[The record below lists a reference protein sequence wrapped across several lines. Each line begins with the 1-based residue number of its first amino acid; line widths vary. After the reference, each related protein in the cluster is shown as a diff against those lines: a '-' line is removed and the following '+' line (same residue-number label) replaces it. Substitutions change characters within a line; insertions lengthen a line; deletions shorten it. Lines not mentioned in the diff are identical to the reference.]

1 MQQVLTAQQGRIL
14 QDERRLL
21 ADLQVALTRLDAPD
35 ADLAL
40 IRNALAQLEE
50 LFLMVV
56 VGEFNAG
63 KSAVINALLGGD
75 YLPEGVVP
83 TTSELILIRHSEALH
98 HGDAGGDMAV
108 RRLPVPWLQEVN
120 LVDTPGANAVIR
132 QHQEL
137 TEHFVPRSD
146 LVLFVTSADRPFSES
161 ERAFLQQ
168 IRDWGKKIVIV
179 VNKIDLLTTPAE
191 QRQVLEFVRQNAQEL
206 LGVAPALFAVSA
218 RLALEAKRRG
228 ENEEAKETPAPQR
241 ATGDGAETDP
251 KTPSPSPPVKP
262 DASIWQ
268 RSQFGALEQYI
279 LDFLDAGERLRLQL
293 SNPIGIAAALVA
305 NYQEV
310 IRQRRELLKGD
321 FQALDDIDRQL
332 AAYRNDMRRDFR
344 YQSDRV
350 DNVLHEMAERGDRFF
365 DENMRI
371 TRIVELVNSERLR
384 GEFERRV
391 LADTSRAIERHVNE
405 LIDWLIDRD
414 YRQWQA
420 VMEFIERRS
429 LQHTEQMIGRVRGE
443 FDFNRQNL
451 LKSIGRSAQEVVD
464 SYDREAE
471 ALKLAQDV
479 QRAII
484 QTAAVEAG
492 AIGLGA
498 ILVVI
503 LNTTF
508 LDVTGVLGASA
519 LAALGLYVLPYRRQK
534 VKAQLRTRIGDLRRR
549 LDTAITQQFES
560 ELTASMQRIREAI
573 APYTRFVRVEREKLE
588 TLAVDLQRAEGE
600 CKGLRR
606 SVEELAAERPPPRG
620 VSEET

>member
-1 MQQVLTAQQGRIL
+1 VQQVLTAEQGQIL
-14 QDERRLL
+14 QKERQLL
-21 ADLQVALTRLDAPD
+21 GDLQVCLARLDAPD
-35 ADLAL
+35 SDLGL

-50 LFLMVV
+50 LFLVVV

-63 KSAVINALLGGD
+63 KSAVINALLGQE
-75 YLPEGVVP
+75 YLAEGVVP
-83 TTSELILIRHSEALH
+83 TTSELVLIRHS
-98 HGDAGGDMAV
+98 DAAEQPGVDSGMAV

-120 LVDTPGANAVIR
+120 LVDTPGTNAVIR

-179 VNKIDLLTTPAE
+179 VNKIELLTTEAE
-191 QRQVLEFVRQNAQEL
+191 QQEVLEFVRRNAHEL
-206 LGVAPALFAVSA
+206 LGVAPAIFAVSA
-218 RLALEAKRRG
+218 RLALEAKNSG
-228 ENEEAKETPAPQR
+228 ESTEATEGSRTS
-241 ATGDGAETDP
+241 
-251 KTPSPSPPVKP
+251 SPS
-262 DASIWQ
+262 SLWQ
-268 RSQFGALEQYI
+268 RSRFEPLEQYI
-279 LDFLDAGERLRLQL
+279 LDFLDAGERVRLQL
-293 SNPIGIAAALVA
+293 SNPVGIAAALIA

-310 IRQRRELLKGD
+310 IRQRQALLKGD
-321 FQALDDIDRQL
+321 FQALDAIDQQL
-332 AAYRNDMRRDFR
+332 AAYQNDMRRDFR

-350 DNVLHEMAERGDRFF
+350 DNVLYEMAERGDRFF
-365 DENMRI
+365 DENLRI
-371 TRIVELVNSERLR
+371 TRVVELVNSERLR

-391 LADTSRAIERHVNE
+391 LADSSRAVERHVDE
-405 LIDWLIDRD
+405 LIDWLIERD

-429 LQHTEQMIGRVRGE
+429 LQHTDQMIGQVRGE

-471 ALKLAQDV
+471 ALKLAKDV

-508 LDVTGVLGASA
+508 LDVTGVLSASA

-534 VKAQLRTRIGDLRRR
+534 VKAQLRARIGDLRRR

-560 ELTASMQRIREAI
+560 ELTASVQRIREAV

-588 TLAVDLQRAEGE
+588 TLAADLQRAESE
-600 CKGLRR
+600 WAGLRR
-606 SVEELAAERPPPRG
+606 RVEELAASHTPQP
-620 VSEET
+620 S

>member
-1 MQQVLTAQQGRIL
+1 VQQVLTAEQGHIL
-14 QDERRLL
+14 QKERQLL
-21 ADLQVALTRLDAPD
+21 GDLQVTLARLDAPD
-35 ADLAL
+35 ADLGL

-63 KSAVINALLGGD
+63 KSAVINALLGEEH
-75 YLPEGVVP
+75 LPEGVVP
-83 TTSELILIRHSEALH
+83 TTSELVLIRHS
-98 HGDAGGDMAV
+98 DAVDQPGADRGMAV

-120 LVDTPGANAVIR
+120 LVDTPGTNAVIR

-179 VNKIDLLTTPAE
+179 VNKIELLTTEAE
-191 QRQVLEFVRQNAQEL
+191 QQEVLEFVRRNAHEL
-206 LGVAPALFAVSA
+206 LGVAPAIFAVSA
-218 RLALEAKRRG
+218 RLALEAKTSG
-228 ENEEAKETPAPQR
+228 ESREQN
-241 ATGDGAETDP
+241 GDAIT
-251 KTPSPSPPVKP
+251 SSPP
-262 DASIWQ
+262 SLWQ
-268 RSQFGALEQYI
+268 RSRFEPLEQYI
-279 LDFLDAGERLRLQL
+279 LDFLDAGERVRLQL
-293 SNPIGIAAALVA
+293 SNPVGIAAALIS

-310 IRQRRELLKGD
+310 IRQRQSLLKGD
-321 FQALDDIDRQL
+321 FQALDAIDQQL
-332 AAYRNDMRRDFR
+332 AAYQNDMRRDFR

-350 DNVLHEMAERGDRFF
+350 DNVLYEMAERGDRFF
-365 DENMRI
+365 DENLRI

-391 LADTSRAIERHVNE
+391 LADSSRAVERHVDE
-405 LIDWLIDRD
+405 LIDWLIERD

-429 LQHTEQMIGRVRGE
+429 LQHTDQMIGQVRGE

-471 ALKLAQDV
+471 ALKLAKDV
-479 QRAII
+479 QRAIL

-498 ILVVI
+498 ILIVI

-519 LAALGLYVLPYRRQK
+519 IAALGLYVLPYRRQK
-534 VKAQLRTRIGDLRRR
+534 VKAQLRARIGDLRRR

-560 ELTASMQRIREAI
+560 ELTASVQRIREAV

-588 TLAVDLQRAEGE
+588 TLAADLQHAESE
-600 CKGLRR
+600 WKGLRR
-606 SVEELAAERPPPRG
+606 SVEELAASHTPLP
-620 VSEET
+620 S

>member
-1 MQQVLTAQQGRIL
+1 MQQVLTAEQGRIL

-35 ADLAL
+35 ADLVL

-83 TTSELILIRHSEALH
+83 TTSELVLIRHSEAAEQPGAEL
-98 HGDAGGDMAV
+98 GMAV

-120 LVDTPGANAVIR
+120 LVDTPGTNAVIR
-132 QHQEL
+132 LHQEL

-179 VNKIDLLTTPAE
+179 VNKIELLTSEAE
-191 QRQVLEFVRQNAQEL
+191 QRQVLEFVRRNAHEL
-206 LGVAPALFAVSA
+206 LGVAPAIFAVSA

-228 ENEEAKETPAPQR
+228 VSEEEREEREAPAPHRTAVNETPS
-241 ATGDGAETDP
+241 DSN
-251 KTPSPSPPVKP
+251 TPSRSSTLNPDPSN
-262 DASIWQ
+262 WQ
-268 RSQFGALEQYI
+268 RSQFGALEQHI
-279 LDFLDAGERLRLQL
+279 LDFLDAGERVRLQL
-293 SNPIGIAAALVA
+293 SNPIGIAAALIA

-310 IRQRRELLKGD
+310 IRQRQELLKGD
-321 FQALDDIDRQL
+321 FQALDAIDQQL
-332 AAYRNDMRRDFR
+332 AAYQNDMRRDFR

-365 DENMRI
+365 DENLRI
-371 TRIVELVNSERLR
+371 TRVVELVNSARLR

-391 LADTSRAIERHVNE
+391 LADTSRAIERHVNQ

-420 VMEFIERRS
+420 VMEFIESRS
-429 LQHTEQMIGRVRGE
+429 LQHTDQMIGRVRGE

-471 ALKLAQDV
+471 ALKLAQEV

-508 LDVTGVLGASA
+508 LDVTGILGASA

-534 VKAQLRTRIGDLRRR
+534 VKAQLRARIGDLRRR

-560 ELTASMQRIREAI
+560 ELTASVQRIREAI

-588 TLAVDLQRAEGE
+588 TLAAELQRAEGE

-606 SVEELAAERPPPRG
+606 SVEELVA
-620 VSEET
+620 SH

>member
-1 MQQVLTAQQGRIL
+1 MQQVLTAEQGQIL
-14 QDERRLL
+14 QKERQLL
-21 ADLQVALTRLDAPD
+21 GDLQVTLARLDAPD
-35 ADLAL
+35 GDLGL

-63 KSAVINALLGGD
+63 KSAVINALLGQEF
-75 YLPEGVVP
+75 LAEGVVP
-83 TTSELILIRHSEALH
+83 TTNELVLIRHS
-98 HGDAGGDMAV
+98 DAVDQPGADRGMAV

-120 LVDTPGANAVIR
+120 LVDTPGTNAVIR

-179 VNKIDLLTTPAE
+179 VNKIELLTTEGE
-191 QRQVLEFVRQNAQEL
+191 QQEVLEFVRRNAHEL
-206 LGVAPALFAVSA
+206 LGVAPAIFAVSA
-218 RLALEAKRRG
+218 RLALEAKRSG
-228 ENEEAKETPAPQR
+228 ESREQGEEDRKSS
-241 ATGDGAETDP
+241 
-251 KTPSPSPPVKP
+251 SPSP
-262 DASIWQ
+262 WQ
-268 RSQFGALEQYI
+268 RSRFEPLEQYI
-279 LDFLDAGERLRLQL
+279 FDFLDAGERVRLQL
-293 SNPIGIAAALVA
+293 SNPVGIAAALIG

-310 IRQRRELLKGD
+310 IRQRQALLKGD
-321 FQALDDIDRQL
+321 FQALDAIDQQL
-332 AAYRNDMRRDFR
+332 AAYQNDMRRDFR

-350 DNVLHEMAERGDRFF
+350 DNVLYEMAERGDRFF
-365 DENMRI
+365 DENLRI
-371 TRIVELVNSERLR
+371 TRVVELVNSERLR

-391 LADTSRAIERHVNE
+391 LANSSRAVERHVDE
-405 LIDWLIDRD
+405 LIDWLIERD
-414 YRQWQA
+414 HRQWQA

-429 LQHTEQMIGRVRGE
+429 LQHTDQMVGQVRGE

-471 ALKLAQDV
+471 ALKLAKDV

-498 ILVVI
+498 ILIVI

-534 VKAQLRTRIGDLRRR
+534 VKAQLRARIGDLRRR
-549 LDTAITQQFES
+549 LDAAITQQFES
-560 ELTASMQRIREAI
+560 ELTASVQRIREAV

-588 TLAVDLQRAEGE
+588 TLGADLQRAESE
-600 CKGLRR
+600 WKGLRR
-606 SVEELAAERPPPRG
+606 SLEELAARRTPLP
-620 VSEET
+620 S

>member
-1 MQQVLTAQQGRIL
+1 MQQVLTAEQGHIL
-14 QDERRLL
+14 QKERQLL
-21 ADLQVALTRLDAPD
+21 GDLQVTLARLDAPD
-35 ADLAL
+35 ADLGL

-63 KSAVINALLGGD
+63 KSAVINALLGEEH
-75 YLPEGVVP
+75 LPEGVVP
-83 TTSELILIRHSEALH
+83 TTSELVLIRHS
-98 HGDAGGDMAV
+98 DAVDQPGADRGMAV

-120 LVDTPGANAVIR
+120 LVDTPGTNAVIR

-179 VNKIDLLTTPAE
+179 VNKIELLTTEAE
-191 QRQVLEFVRQNAQEL
+191 QQEVLEFVRRNAHEL
-206 LGVAPALFAVSA
+206 LGVAPAIFAVSA
-218 RLALEAKRRG
+218 RLALEAKTSG
-228 ENEEAKETPAPQR
+228 ESREQNDDAIT
-241 ATGDGAETDP
+241 
-251 KTPSPSPPVKP
+251 SSPP
-262 DASIWQ
+262 SLWQ
-268 RSQFGALEQYI
+268 RSRFEPLEQYI
-279 LDFLDAGERLRLQL
+279 LDFLDAGERVRLQL
-293 SNPIGIAAALVA
+293 SNPVGIAAALIS

-310 IRQRRELLKGD
+310 IRQRQALLKGD
-321 FQALDDIDRQL
+321 FQALDAIDQQL
-332 AAYRNDMRRDFR
+332 AAYQNDMRRDFR

-350 DNVLHEMAERGDRFF
+350 DNVLYEMAERGDRFF
-365 DENMRI
+365 DENLRI

-391 LADTSRAIERHVNE
+391 LADSSRAVERHVDE
-405 LIDWLIDRD
+405 LIDWLIERD

-429 LQHTEQMIGRVRGE
+429 LQHTDQMIGEVRGE

-471 ALKLAQDV
+471 ALKLAKDV

-498 ILVVI
+498 ILIVI

-519 LAALGLYVLPYRRQK
+519 IAALGLYVLPYRRQK
-534 VKAQLRTRIGDLRRR
+534 VKAQLRARIGDLRRR

-560 ELTASMQRIREAI
+560 ELTASVQRIREAV

-588 TLAVDLQRAEGE
+588 TLGGDLQRAESE
-600 CKGLRR
+600 WARLRR
-606 SVEELAAERPPPRG
+606 SLEDLAASRTPLP
-620 VSEET
+620 S

>member
-1 MQQVLTAQQGRIL
+1 MQQVLTAEQGRIL
-14 QDERRLL
+14 QEERRLL
-21 ADLQVALTRLDAPD
+21 GDLQVALARLDAPN
-35 ADLAL
+35 ADLGL
-40 IRNALAQLEE
+40 IGNALAQLEE

-63 KSAVINALLGGD
+63 KSAVINALLGDD

-83 TTSELILIRHSEALH
+83 TTSELVLIRHS
-98 HGDAGGDMAV
+98 DAAEQPDADRGMAV

-120 LVDTPGANAVIR
+120 LVDTPGTNAVIR
-132 QHQEL
+132 HHQEL

-168 IRDWGKKIVIV
+168 IRDWGKKVVIV
-179 VNKIDLLTTPAE
+179 VNKIELLTTEAE
-191 QRQVLEFVRQNAQEL
+191 QREVLDFVRRNAHEL
-206 LGVAPALFAVSA
+206 LGVAPAIFAVSA
-218 RLALEAKRRG
+218 RLALAAKLQG
-228 ENEEAKETPAPQR
+228 VSAADSSDWE
-241 ATGDGAETDP
+241 
-251 KTPSPSPPVKP
+251 
-262 DASIWQ
+262 

-279 LDFLDAGERLRLQL
+279 LDFLDAGERVRLQL
-293 SNPIGIAAALVA
+293 SNPIGIAAALIA
-305 NYQEV
+305 NYQDV
-310 IRQRRELLKGD
+310 ISQRQALLKGD
-321 FQALDDIDRQL
+321 FRALDDIDQQL
-332 AAYRNDMRRDFR
+332 AAYQNDMRRDFR

-350 DNVLHEMAERGDRFF
+350 DNVLYEMAERGDRFF
-365 DENMRI
+365 DENLRI

-391 LADTSRAIERHVNE
+391 LADSSRAVEHHVNE
-405 LIDWLIDRD
+405 LIDWLVERD

-429 LQHTEQMIGRVRGE
+429 LQHTDQMIGQVRGD

-508 LDVTGVLGASA
+508 LDVTGILGASA

-560 ELTASMQRIREAI
+560 ELTASVQRIWEAV

-588 TLAVDLQRAEGE
+588 TLAADLQRAEDE
-600 CKGLRR
+600 WKGLRR
-606 SVEELAAERPPPRG
+606 SVEALAASQSPLP
-620 VSEET
+620 S

>member
-1 MQQVLTAQQGRIL
+1 MQQVLTAEQGRIL
-14 QDERRLL
+14 QEERRLL
-21 ADLQVALTRLDAPD
+21 GDLQVALARLDAPN
-35 ADLAL
+35 ADLGL
-40 IRNALAQLEE
+40 IGNALAQLEE

-63 KSAVINALLGGD
+63 KSAVINALLGDD

-83 TTSELILIRHSEALH
+83 TTSELVLIRHS
-98 HGDAGGDMAV
+98 DAAEQPDADRGMAV

-120 LVDTPGANAVIR
+120 LVDTPGTNAVIR
-132 QHQEL
+132 HHQEL

-168 IRDWGKKIVIV
+168 IRDWGKKVVIV
-179 VNKIDLLTTPAE
+179 VNKIELLTTEAE
-191 QRQVLEFVRQNAQEL
+191 QREVLEFVRRNAHEL
-206 LGVAPALFAVSA
+206 LGVAPAIFAVSA
-218 RLALEAKRRG
+218 RLALAAKVG
-228 ENEEAKETPAPQR
+228 GGSAADSSDWE
-241 ATGDGAETDP
+241 
-251 KTPSPSPPVKP
+251 
-262 DASIWQ
+262 

-279 LDFLDAGERLRLQL
+279 LDFLDAGERVRLQL
-293 SNPIGIAAALVA
+293 SNPIGIAAALIA
-305 NYQEV
+305 NYQDV
-310 IRQRRELLKGD
+310 ISQRQALLKGD
-321 FQALDDIDRQL
+321 FRALDDIDQQL
-332 AAYRNDMRRDFR
+332 AAYQNDMRRDFR

-350 DNVLHEMAERGDRFF
+350 DNVLYEMAERGDRFF
-365 DENMRI
+365 DENLRI

-391 LADTSRAIERHVNE
+391 LADSSRAVEHHVNE
-405 LIDWLIDRD
+405 LIDWLVERD

-429 LQHTEQMIGRVRGE
+429 LQHTDQMIGQVRGD

-508 LDVTGVLGASA
+508 LDVTGILGASA

-560 ELTASMQRIREAI
+560 ELTASVQRIREAV

-588 TLAVDLQRAEGE
+588 TLAADLQRAEDE
-600 CKGLRR
+600 WKGLRR
-606 SVEELAAERPPPRG
+606 SVEALAASQSPLP
-620 VSEET
+620 S

>member
-1 MQQVLTAQQGRIL
+1 MQQVLTAEQGRIL
-14 QDERRLL
+14 QRERQLL
-21 ADLQVALTRLDAPD
+21 GDLQVSLARLDAPD
-35 ADLAL
+35 ADLGL

-63 KSAVINALLGGD
+63 KSAVINALLGQEF
-75 YLPEGVVP
+75 LPEGVVP
-83 TTSELILIRHSEALH
+83 TTSELVLIRHSEAAEQP
-98 HGDAGGDMAV
+98 GADQGMAV

-120 LVDTPGANAVIR
+120 LVDTPGTNAVIR

-179 VNKIDLLTTPAE
+179 VNKIELLTTEGE
-191 QRQVLEFVRQNAQEL
+191 QQEVLEFVRRNAHEL
-206 LGVAPALFAVSA
+206 LGVAPAIFAVSA
-218 RLALEAKRRG
+218 RLALEAKKSG
-228 ENEEAKETPAPQR
+228 ESNEETADSR
-241 ATGDGAETDP
+241 
-251 KTPSPSPPVKP
+251 PSSHPSL
-262 DASIWQ
+262 WQ
-268 RSQFGALEQYI
+268 RSRFGPLEQYI
-279 LDFLDAGERLRLQL
+279 LDFLDAGERVRLQL
-293 SNPIGIAAALVA
+293 SNPIGIAAALIA

-310 IRQRRELLKGD
+310 IRQRQALLKGD
-321 FQALDDIDRQL
+321 FQALDAIDQQL
-332 AAYRNDMRRDFR
+332 AAYQNDMQRDFR

-350 DNVLHEMAERGDRFF
+350 DNVLYEMAERGDRFF
-365 DENMRI
+365 DENLRI

-391 LADTSRAIERHVNE
+391 LADSSRAVEKHVDD
-405 LIDWLIDRD
+405 LIDWLIERD

-429 LQHTEQMIGRVRGE
+429 LQHTDQMIGHVRGE

-471 ALKLAQDV
+471 ALKLAKDV
-479 QRAII
+479 QRAIL

-534 VKAQLRTRIGDLRRR
+534 VKAQLRARIGDLRRR
-549 LDTAITQQFES
+549 LDTAISHQFDS
-560 ELTASMQRIREAI
+560 ELKASVQRIREAV

-588 TLAVDLQRAEGE
+588 TLAAELQRAEGE
-600 CKGLRR
+600 WRGLRR
-606 SVEELAAERPPPRG
+606 SVEALAANQTPLP
-620 VSEET
+620 S

>member
-1 MQQVLTAQQGRIL
+1 MQQVLTAEQGRIL
-14 QDERRLL
+14 QEERRLL
-21 ADLQVALTRLDAPD
+21 GDLQVALARLDAPD
-35 ADLAL
+35 ADLGL
-40 IRNALAQLEE
+40 IGNALAQLEE

-83 TTSELILIRHSEALH
+83 TTSELVLIRHS
-98 HGDAGGDMAV
+98 DAAEQPGADSGMAV

-120 LVDTPGANAVIR
+120 LVDTPGTNAVIR
-132 QHQEL
+132 HHQEL

-168 IRDWGKKIVIV
+168 IRDWGKKVVIV
-179 VNKIDLLTTPAE
+179 VNKIELLTTAAE
-191 QRQVLEFVRQNAQEL
+191 QREVLEFVRQNAHDL
-206 LGVAPALFAVSA
+206 LGVAPAIFTVSA
-218 RLALEAKRRG
+218 RLALAAKLRG
-228 ENEEAKETPAPQR
+228 VS
-241 ATGDGAETDP
+241 ATDSSDWE
-251 KTPSPSPPVKP
+251 
-262 DASIWQ
+262 

-279 LDFLDAGERLRLQL
+279 LDFLDAGERVRLQL
-293 SNPIGIAAALVA
+293 SNPIGIAAALIA
-305 NYQEV
+305 NYLDV
-310 IRQRRELLKGD
+310 ISQRQALLKGD
-321 FQALDDIDRQL
+321 FRALDDIDQQL
-332 AAYRNDMRRDFR
+332 AAYQTDMRRDFR

-350 DNVLHEMAERGDRFF
+350 DNVLYEMAERGDRFF
-365 DENMRI
+365 DENLRI

-391 LADTSRAIERHVNE
+391 LADSSRAVEHHVNE
-405 LIDWLIDRD
+405 LIDWLVERD

-429 LQHTEQMIGRVRGE
+429 LQHTDQMIGQVRGD

-508 LDVTGVLGASA
+508 LDVTGILGASA

-560 ELTASMQRIREAI
+560 ELTASVQRIREAV

-588 TLAVDLQRAEGE
+588 TLAADLQRAEGE
-600 CKGLRR
+600 WKGLRR
-606 SVEELAAERPPPRG
+606 SVEELAASQSPLP
-620 VSEET
+620 S

>member
-1 MQQVLTAQQGRIL
+1 MQQVLTAEQGRIL
-14 QDERRLL
+14 QKERQLL
-21 ADLQVALTRLDAPD
+21 GDLQVNLARLDAPD
-35 ADLAL
+35 ADLGL

-50 LFLMVV
+50 LFLVVV

-63 KSAVINALLGGD
+63 KSAVINALLGQE
-75 YLPEGVVP
+75 YLAEGVVP
-83 TTSELILIRHSEALH
+83 TTSELVLIRHS
-98 HGDAGGDMAV
+98 DAAEQPGVDSGMAV

-120 LVDTPGANAVIR
+120 LVDTPGTNAVIR

-179 VNKIDLLTTPAE
+179 VNKIELLTTEAE
-191 QRQVLEFVRQNAQEL
+191 QQEVLEFVRRNAHEL
-206 LGVAPALFAVSA
+206 LGVAPPIFAVSA
-218 RLALEAKRRG
+218 RLALEAKNSGESTEPTEGRR
-228 ENEEAKETPAPQR
+228 TSSPAPL
-241 ATGDGAETDP
+241 
-251 KTPSPSPPVKP
+251 
-262 DASIWQ
+262 WQ
-268 RSQFGALEQYI
+268 RSRFEPLEQYI
-279 LDFLDAGERLRLQL
+279 LDFLDAGERVRLQL
-293 SNPIGIAAALVA
+293 SNPVGIAAALIA

-310 IRQRRELLKGD
+310 IRQRQSLLKGD
-321 FQALDDIDRQL
+321 FQALDAIDQQL
-332 AAYRNDMRRDFR
+332 AAYQNDMRRDFR

-350 DNVLHEMAERGDRFF
+350 DNVLYEMAERGDRFF
-365 DENMRI
+365 DENLRI
-371 TRIVELVNSERLR
+371 TRVVELVNSERLR

-391 LADTSRAIERHVNE
+391 LADSSRAVERHVDE
-405 LIDWLIDRD
+405 LIDWLIERD

-429 LQHTEQMIGRVRGE
+429 LQHTDQMIGQVRGE

-471 ALKLAQDV
+471 ALKLAKDV

-534 VKAQLRTRIGDLRRR
+534 VKAQLRARIGDLRRR

-560 ELTASMQRIREAI
+560 ELTASVQRIREAV

-588 TLAVDLQRAEGE
+588 TLAADLQRAESE
-600 CKGLRR
+600 WAGLRR
-606 SVEELAAERPPPRG
+606 RVEELAASHTPLP
-620 VSEET
+620 S

>member
-1 MQQVLTAQQGRIL
+1 MSAGRAVLEWPVPRLRFIAVSIGVNVQQVLTAEQGRIL

-63 KSAVINALLGGD
+63 KSAVINALLGD
-75 YLPEGVVP
+75 SYLPEGVVP
-83 TTSELILIRHSEALH
+83 TTSELVLIRHS
-98 HGDAGGDMAV
+98 DAAEKPGADGGMAV

-120 LVDTPGANAVIR
+120 LVDTPGTNAVIR

-168 IRDWGKKIVIV
+168 VRDWGKKIVIV
-179 VNKIDLLTTPAE
+179 VNKIELLTTEAE
-191 QRQVLEFVRQNAQEL
+191 QGQVLVFVEQNAMEL
-206 LGVAPALFAVSA
+206 LGVAPAIFAVSA

-228 ENEEAKETPAPQR
+228 VGEEERGARENPAP
-241 ATGDGAETDP
+241 D
-251 KTPSPSPPVKP
+251 S
-262 DASIWQ
+262 SIWQ

-279 LDFLDAGERLRLQL
+279 LDFLDAGERVRLQL
-293 SNPIGIAAALVA
+293 SNPMGIAAALIA

-310 IRQRRELLKGD
+310 IGQRQTLLKGD
-321 FQALDDIDRQL
+321 FQALDAIDQQL
-332 AAYRNDMRRDFR
+332 AAYKSDMRRDFR

-350 DNVLHEMAERGDRFF
+350 DNVLLQMAERGDSFF
-365 DENMRI
+365 DENLRI
-371 TRIVELVNSERLR
+371 TRIIELVNSERLR

-391 LADTSRAIERHVNE
+391 LADSSRAIERHVNE

-429 LQHTEQMIGRVRGE
+429 LQHTEQMIGRVGGE

-471 ALKLAQDV
+471 ALKLTQEV

-508 LDVTGVLGASA
+508 LDVTGILGASA

-534 VKAQLRTRIGDLRRR
+534 VKEQLRTRIVDLRRR

-560 ELTASMQRIREAI
+560 ELTASVQRIREAI

-588 TLAVDLQRAEGE
+588 TLAGDLQRADGE

-606 SVEELAAERPPPRG
+606 SVEEL
-620 VSEET
+620 V

>member
-1 MQQVLTAQQGRIL
+1 MQQVLTAEQGQIL
-14 QDERRLL
+14 QKERQLL
-21 ADLQVALTRLDAPD
+21 GDLQVTLARLDAPD
-35 ADLAL
+35 ADLGL

-63 KSAVINALLGGD
+63 KSAVINALLGEE

-83 TTSELILIRHSEALH
+83 TTSELVLIRHS
-98 HGDAGGDMAV
+98 DAVDQPGADRGMAV

-120 LVDTPGANAVIR
+120 LVDTPGTNAVIR

-179 VNKIDLLTTPAE
+179 VNKIELLTTEAE
-191 QRQVLEFVRQNAQEL
+191 QQEVLEFVRRNAHEL
-206 LGVAPALFAVSA
+206 LGVAPAIFAVSA
-218 RLALEAKRRG
+218 RLALEAKRSG
-228 ENEEAKETPAPQR
+228 ESREQGEEARKSSF
-241 ATGDGAETDP
+241 
-251 KTPSPSPPVKP
+251 PSP
-262 DASIWQ
+262 WQ
-268 RSQFGALEQYI
+268 RSRFEPLEQYI
-279 LDFLDAGERLRLQL
+279 LDFLDAGERVRLQL
-293 SNPIGIAAALVA
+293 SNPVGIAAALIG

-310 IRQRRELLKGD
+310 IRQRQALLKGD
-321 FQALDDIDRQL
+321 FQALDAIDQQL
-332 AAYRNDMRRDFR
+332 AAYQNDMRRDFR

-350 DNVLHEMAERGDRFF
+350 DNVLYEMAERGDRFF
-365 DENMRI
+365 DENLRI
-371 TRIVELVNSERLR
+371 TRVVELVNSERLR

-391 LADTSRAIERHVNE
+391 LADSSRAVERHVDE
-405 LIDWLIDRD
+405 LIDWLIERD

-420 VMEFIERRS
+420 VMEFIDRRS
-429 LQHTEQMIGRVRGE
+429 LQHTDQMVGQVRGE

-471 ALKLAQDV
+471 ALKLAKDV

-498 ILVVI
+498 ILIVI

-534 VKAQLRTRIGDLRRR
+534 VKAQLRARIGDLRRR
-549 LDTAITQQFES
+549 LDAAITQQFES
-560 ELTASMQRIREAI
+560 ELTASVQRIREAV

-588 TLAVDLQRAEGE
+588 TLGADLQRAESE
-600 CKGLRR
+600 WKGLRR
-606 SVEELAAERPPPRG
+606 SLEELAARRTPLP
-620 VSEET
+620 S

>member
-1 MQQVLTAQQGRIL
+1 MQQVLTAEQGQIL
-14 QDERRLL
+14 QKERQLL
-21 ADLQVALTRLDAPD
+21 GDLQVSLARLDAPD
-35 ADLAL
+35 ADLGL

-63 KSAVINALLGGD
+63 KSAVINALLGQE
-75 YLPEGVVP
+75 YLAEGVVP
-83 TTSELILIRHSEALH
+83 TTSELVLIRHI
-98 HGDAGGDMAV
+98 DAPEQPGADQGMAV

-120 LVDTPGANAVIR
+120 LVDTPGTNAVIR

-179 VNKIDLLTTPAE
+179 VNKIELLTTEAE
-191 QRQVLEFVRQNAQEL
+191 QQEVIEFVRRNAHEL
-206 LGVAPALFAVSA
+206 LGVAPAIFAVSA
-218 RLALEAKRRG
+218 RLALEAKKAG
-228 ENEEAKETPAPQR
+228 ENREQR
-241 ATGDGAETDP
+241 VDSTQ
-251 KTPSPSPPVKP
+251 SSPP
-262 DASIWQ
+262 SLWE
-268 RSQFGALEQYI
+268 RSRFGPLEQYI
-279 LDFLDAGERLRLQL
+279 LDFLDAGERVRLQL
-293 SNPIGIAAALVA
+293 SNPIGIAAALIA

-310 IRQRRELLKGD
+310 IRQRQSLLKGD
-321 FQALDDIDRQL
+321 FQALDAIDQQL
-332 AAYRNDMRRDFR
+332 AAYQNDMRRDFR

-350 DNVLHEMAERGDRFF
+350 DNVLYEMAERGDRFF
-365 DENMRI
+365 DENLRI
-371 TRIVELVNSERLR
+371 TRVVELVNSERLR

-391 LADTSRAIERHVNE
+391 LADSSRAVERHVDE
-405 LIDWLIDRD
+405 LIDWLIERD

-429 LQHTEQMIGRVRGE
+429 LQHTDQMIGQVRGE

-471 ALKLAQDV
+471 ALKLAKDV
-479 QRAII
+479 QRAIL

-498 ILVVI
+498 ILIVI

-519 LAALGLYVLPYRRQK
+519 IAALGLYVLPYRRQK
-534 VKAQLRTRIGDLRRR
+534 VKAQLRARIGDLRRR

-560 ELTASMQRIREAI
+560 ELTASVQRIREAV

-588 TLAVDLQRAEGE
+588 TLAADLQHAESE
-600 CKGLRR
+600 WKGLRR
-606 SVEELAAERPPPRG
+606 SVEELAASHTPLP
-620 VSEET
+620 S

>member
-1 MQQVLTAQQGRIL
+1 MGAGRAVLKWPVPRLRFIAIIIEVNVQQVLTAEQGRIL

-63 KSAVINALLGGD
+63 KSAVINALLGD
-75 YLPEGVVP
+75 SYLPEGVVP
-83 TTSELILIRHSEALH
+83 TTSELVLIRHSEAAEKP
-98 HGDAGGDMAV
+98 GADGGMAV

-120 LVDTPGANAVIR
+120 LVDTPGTNAVIR

-168 IRDWGKKIVIV
+168 VRNWGKKIVIV
-179 VNKIDLLTTPAE
+179 VNKIELLTTEAE
-191 QRQVLEFVRQNAQEL
+191 QGQVLAFVERNAMEL
-206 LGVAPALFAVSA
+206 LGVAPAIFAVSA

-228 ENEEAKETPAPQR
+228 VSEEERGARENPAP
-241 ATGDGAETDP
+241 D
-251 KTPSPSPPVKP
+251 S
-262 DASIWQ
+262 SIWQ

-279 LDFLDAGERLRLQL
+279 LDFLDAGERVRLQL
-293 SNPIGIAAALVA
+293 SNPIGIAAALIA
-305 NYQEV
+305 NYQDV
-310 IRQRRELLKGD
+310 IDQRQALLKGD
-321 FQALDDIDRQL
+321 FQALDAIDQQL
-332 AAYRNDMRRDFR
+332 AAYQSDMRRDFR

-350 DNVLHEMAERGDRFF
+350 DNVLLQMAERGDSFF
-365 DENMRI
+365 DENLRI
-371 TRIVELVNSERLR
+371 TRIIELVNSERLR

-391 LADTSRAIERHVNE
+391 LADSSRAIERHVNE

-429 LQHTEQMIGRVRGE
+429 LQHTEQMIGRVGGE

-471 ALKLAQDV
+471 ALKLTQEV

-508 LDVTGVLGASA
+508 LDVTGILGASA

-534 VKAQLRTRIGDLRRR
+534 VKEQLRTRIVDLRRR

-560 ELTASMQRIREAI
+560 ELTASVQRIREAI

-588 TLAVDLQRAEGE
+588 TLAGDLQRADGE

-606 SVEELAAERPPPRG
+606 SVEEL
-620 VSEET
+620 V

>member
-1 MQQVLTAQQGRIL
+1 MQQVLTAEQGHIL
-14 QDERRLL
+14 QKERQLL
-21 ADLQVALTRLDAPD
+21 GDLQVTLARLDAPD
-35 ADLAL
+35 ADLGL

-63 KSAVINALLGGD
+63 KSAVINALLGEEH
-75 YLPEGVVP
+75 LPEGVVP
-83 TTSELILIRHSEALH
+83 TTSELVLIRHS
-98 HGDAGGDMAV
+98 DAVDQPGADRGMAV

-120 LVDTPGANAVIR
+120 LVDTPGTNAVIR

-179 VNKIDLLTTPAE
+179 VNKIELLTTEAE
-191 QRQVLEFVRQNAQEL
+191 QQEVLEFVRRNAHEL
-206 LGVAPALFAVSA
+206 LGVAPAIFAVSA
-218 RLALEAKRRG
+218 RLALEAKTSG
-228 ENEEAKETPAPQR
+228 ESREQNDDAVT
-241 ATGDGAETDP
+241 
-251 KTPSPSPPVKP
+251 SSPP
-262 DASIWQ
+262 SLWQ
-268 RSQFGALEQYI
+268 RSRFEPLEQYI
-279 LDFLDAGERLRLQL
+279 LDFLDAGERVRLQL
-293 SNPIGIAAALVA
+293 SNPVGIAAALIA

-310 IRQRRELLKGD
+310 IRQRQALLKGD
-321 FQALDDIDRQL
+321 FQALDAIDQQL
-332 AAYRNDMRRDFR
+332 AAYQNDMRRDFR

-350 DNVLHEMAERGDRFF
+350 DNVLYEMAERGDRFF
-365 DENMRI
+365 DENLRI
-371 TRIVELVNSERLR
+371 TRVVELVNSERLR

-391 LADTSRAIERHVNE
+391 LADSSRAVERHVDE
-405 LIDWLIDRD
+405 LIDWLIERD

-429 LQHTEQMIGRVRGE
+429 LQHTDQMIGEVRGE

-471 ALKLAQDV
+471 ALKLAKDV

-498 ILVVI
+498 ILIVI

-519 LAALGLYVLPYRRQK
+519 IAALGLYVLPYRRQK
-534 VKAQLRTRIGDLRRR
+534 VKAQLRARIGDLRRR

-560 ELTASMQRIREAI
+560 ELTASVQRIREAV

-588 TLAVDLQRAEGE
+588 TLGADLQRAESE
-600 CKGLRR
+600 WARLRR
-606 SVEELAAERPPPRG
+606 SLEELAASRTPLP
-620 VSEET
+620 S

>member
-1 MQQVLTAQQGRIL
+1 MQQVLTAEQGQIL
-14 QDERRLL
+14 QKERQLL
-21 ADLQVALTRLDAPD
+21 GDLQVSLARLDAPD
-35 ADLAL
+35 ADLGL

-63 KSAVINALLGGD
+63 KSAVINALLGQE
-75 YLPEGVVP
+75 YLAEGVVP
-83 TTSELILIRHSEALH
+83 TTSELVLIRHS
-98 HGDAGGDMAV
+98 DAAEQPGVDSGMAV

-120 LVDTPGANAVIR
+120 LVDTPGTNAVIR

-179 VNKIDLLTTPAE
+179 VNKIELLTTEAE
-191 QRQVLEFVRQNAQEL
+191 QQEVLEFVRRNAHEL
-206 LGVAPALFAVSA
+206 LGVAPPIFAVSA
-218 RLALEAKRRG
+218 RLALEAKNSGESTEPTEGRR
-228 ENEEAKETPAPQR
+228 TSSPAPL
-241 ATGDGAETDP
+241 
-251 KTPSPSPPVKP
+251 
-262 DASIWQ
+262 WQ
-268 RSQFGALEQYI
+268 RSRFEPLEQYI
-279 LDFLDAGERLRLQL
+279 LDFLDAGERVRLQL
-293 SNPIGIAAALVA
+293 SNPVGIAAALIA

-310 IRQRRELLKGD
+310 IRQRQSLLKGD
-321 FQALDDIDRQL
+321 FQALDAIDQQL
-332 AAYRNDMRRDFR
+332 AAYQNDMRRDFR

-350 DNVLHEMAERGDRFF
+350 DNVLYEMAERGDRFF
-365 DENMRI
+365 DENLRI
-371 TRIVELVNSERLR
+371 TRVVELVNSERLR

-391 LADTSRAIERHVNE
+391 LADSSRAVERHVDE
-405 LIDWLIDRD
+405 LIDWLIERD

-429 LQHTEQMIGRVRGE
+429 LQHTDQMIGQVRGE

-471 ALKLAQDV
+471 ALKLAKDV

-534 VKAQLRTRIGDLRRR
+534 VKAQLRARIGDLRRR

-560 ELTASMQRIREAI
+560 ELTASVQRIREAV

-588 TLAVDLQRAEGE
+588 TLAADLQRAESE
-600 CKGLRR
+600 WAGLRR
-606 SVEELAAERPPPRG
+606 RVEELAASHTPLP
-620 VSEET
+620 S

>member
-1 MQQVLTAQQGRIL
+1 MQQVLTAEQGRIL

-21 ADLQVALTRLDAPD
+21 GDLQVALARLDAPD
-35 ADLAL
+35 SDLGL
-40 IRNALAQLEE
+40 IGNALAQLEE

-83 TTSELILIRHSEALH
+83 TTSELVLIRHS
-98 HGDAGGDMAV
+98 DAAEQPGADSGMAV

-120 LVDTPGANAVIR
+120 LVDTPGTNAVIR
-132 QHQEL
+132 HHQEL

-168 IRDWGKKIVIV
+168 IRDWGKKVVIV
-179 VNKIDLLTTPAE
+179 VNKIELLTAEAE
-191 QRQVLEFVRQNAQEL
+191 QREVLEFVRQNAHEL
-206 LGVAPALFAVSA
+206 LGVAPAIFAVSA
-218 RLALEAKRRG
+218 RLALAAKLRG
-228 ENEEAKETPAPQR
+228 VSAADSSEWE
-241 ATGDGAETDP
+241 
-251 KTPSPSPPVKP
+251 
-262 DASIWQ
+262 

-279 LDFLDAGERLRLQL
+279 LDFLDAGERVRLQL
-293 SNPIGIAAALVA
+293 SNPIGIAAALIA
-305 NYQEV
+305 NYQDV
-310 IRQRRELLKGD
+310 ISQRQALLKGD
-321 FQALDDIDRQL
+321 FRALDDIDQQL
-332 AAYRNDMRRDFR
+332 AAYQTDMRRDFR

-350 DNVLHEMAERGDRFF
+350 DNVLYEMAERGDRFF
-365 DENMRI
+365 DENLRI

-391 LADTSRAIERHVNE
+391 LADSSRAVEHHVNE
-405 LIDWLIDRD
+405 LIDWLVERD

-429 LQHTEQMIGRVRGE
+429 LQHTDQMIGQVRGD

-508 LDVTGVLGASA
+508 LDVTGILGASA

-560 ELTASMQRIREAI
+560 ELTASVQRIREAV

-588 TLAVDLQRAEGE
+588 TLAADLQRAEGE
-600 CKGLRR
+600 WKGLRR
-606 SVEELAAERPPPRG
+606 SVEELATSQSPLP
-620 VSEET
+620 S

>member
-1 MQQVLTAQQGRIL
+1 MQQVLTAEQGRIL
-14 QDERRLL
+14 QKERQLL
-21 ADLQVALTRLDAPD
+21 GDLQVTLARLDAPD
-35 ADLAL
+35 ADLGL

-63 KSAVINALLGGD
+63 KSAVINALLGEEF
-75 YLPEGVVP
+75 LPEGVVP
-83 TTSELILIRHSEALH
+83 TTSELILIRHS
-98 HGDAGGDMAV
+98 DAAEQPGADQGMAV

-120 LVDTPGANAVIR
+120 LVDTPGTNAVIR

-179 VNKIDLLTTPAE
+179 VNKIELLTTEEE
-191 QRQVLEFVRQNAQEL
+191 QREVLEFVRQNAHEL
-206 LGVAPALFAVSA
+206 LGVAPAIFAVSA
-218 RLALEAKRRG
+218 RLALEAKKSG
-228 ENEEAKETPAPQR
+228 ESDEETEDSR
-241 ATGDGAETDP
+241 
-251 KTPSPSPPVKP
+251 PSFHS
-262 DASIWQ
+262 SLWQ
-268 RSQFGALEQYI
+268 RSQFGPLEQYI
-279 LDFLDAGERLRLQL
+279 LDFLDAGERVRLQL
-293 SNPIGIAAALVA
+293 SNPIGIAEALIA
-305 NYQEV
+305 SYQDV
-310 IRQRRELLKGD
+310 IRQRQSLLKGD
-321 FQALDDIDRQL
+321 FQALDAIDQQL
-332 AAYRNDMRRDFR
+332 AAYQNDMRRDFR

-350 DNVLHEMAERGDRFF
+350 DNVLYEMAERGDRFF
-365 DENMRI
+365 DENLRI

-391 LADTSRAIERHVNE
+391 LADSSRAVEKHIDE
-405 LIDWLIDRD
+405 LIDWLIERD

-429 LQHTEQMIGRVRGE
+429 LQHTDQMIGHVRGE

-471 ALKLAQDV
+471 ALKLAKDV
-479 QRAII
+479 QRAIL

-534 VKAQLRTRIGDLRRR
+534 VKAQLRARIGDLRRR
-549 LDTAITQQFES
+549 LDTAISQQFDS
-560 ELTASMQRIREAI
+560 ELAGSVQRIREAV

-588 TLAVDLQRAEGE
+588 TLAADLQRAEGE
-600 CKGLRR
+600 WKGLRR
-606 SVEELAAERPPPRG
+606 SVEELAANHTPLQ
-620 VSEET
+620 S

>member
-1 MQQVLTAQQGRIL
+1 MQQVLTAEQGRIL
-14 QDERRLL
+14 QEERRLL
-21 ADLQVALTRLDAPD
+21 GDLQVALARLDAPD
-35 ADLAL
+35 SDLGL
-40 IRNALAQLEE
+40 IGNALAQLEE

-83 TTSELILIRHSEALH
+83 TTSELVLIRHS
-98 HGDAGGDMAV
+98 DAAEQPGADSGMAV

-120 LVDTPGANAVIR
+120 LVDTPGTNAVIR
-132 QHQEL
+132 HHQEL

-168 IRDWGKKIVIV
+168 IRDWGKKVVIV
-179 VNKIDLLTTPAE
+179 VNKIELLTAEAE
-191 QRQVLEFVRQNAQEL
+191 QREVLEFVRQNAHEL
-206 LGVAPALFAVSA
+206 LGVAPAIFAVSA
-218 RLALEAKRRG
+218 RLALEAKLRG
-228 ENEEAKETPAPQR
+228 ESEEERGAREPLTPHRRAGNETTSDSKIPFPPSLPNPQ
-241 ATGDGAETDP
+241 
-251 KTPSPSPPVKP
+251 SSL
-262 DASIWQ
+262 WQ

-279 LDFLDAGERLRLQL
+279 LDFLDAGERVRLQL
-293 SNPIGIAAALVA
+293 SNPIGIAAALIA

-310 IRQRRELLKGD
+310 ISQRQALLKGD
-321 FQALDDIDRQL
+321 FRALDVIDQQL
-332 AAYRNDMRRDFR
+332 AAYQTDMRRDFR

-350 DNVLHEMAERGDRFF
+350 DNVLYEMAERGDRFF
-365 DENMRI
+365 DENLRI

-391 LADTSRAIERHVNE
+391 LADSSHAVEHHVNE
-405 LIDWLIDRD
+405 LIDWLIERD

-429 LQHTEQMIGRVRGE
+429 LQHTDQMIGQVRGD

-508 LDVTGVLGASA
+508 LDVTGILGASA

-560 ELTASMQRIREAI
+560 ELTASVQRIREAVT
-573 APYTRFVRVEREKLE
+573 PYTRFVRVEREKLE
-588 TLAVDLQRAEGE
+588 TLAADLQRAENE
-600 CKGLRR
+600 WKGLRR
-606 SVEELAAERPPPRG
+606 SVEELATSQSPLP
-620 VSEET
+620 S

>member
-1 MQQVLTAQQGRIL
+1 MQQVLTAEQGRIL
-14 QDERRLL
+14 QEERRLL
-21 ADLQVALTRLDAPD
+21 GDLQVALARLDAPD
-35 ADLAL
+35 TDLGL

-63 KSAVINALLGGD
+63 KSAVINALLGGE
-75 YLPEGVVP
+75 YLAEGVVP
-83 TTSELILIRHSEALH
+83 TTSELVLIRHS
-98 HGDAGGDMAV
+98 DAPEQPGADGPMAV

-120 LVDTPGANAVIR
+120 LVDTPGTNAVIR

-179 VNKIDLLTTPAE
+179 VNKIELLTTAE
-191 QRQVLEFVRQNAQEL
+191 EQQEVLEFVRQNAREL

-218 RLALEAKRRG
+218 RLALEAKKSG
-228 ENEEAKETPAPQR
+228 ENNKRTEESR
-241 ATGDGAETDP
+241 
-251 KTPSPSPPVKP
+251 PSSRPSL
-262 DASIWQ
+262 WQ
-268 RSQFGALEQYI
+268 RSRFGPLEQYI
-279 LDFLDAGERLRLQL
+279 LDFLDAGERVRLQL
-293 SNPIGIAAALVA
+293 SNPIGIASALIA
-305 NYQEV
+305 NYQDV
-310 IRQRRELLKGD
+310 IGQRQALLKGD
-321 FQALDDIDRQL
+321 FQALDAIDQQL
-332 AAYRNDMRRDFR
+332 AAYQADMRRDFR

-350 DNVLHEMAERGDRFF
+350 DNVLYEMAERGDRFF
-365 DENMRI
+365 DENLRI

-391 LADTSRAIERHVNE
+391 LADSSRAVERHVDE
-405 LIDWLIDRD
+405 LIDWLIERD

-420 VMEFIERRS
+420 VMEFIERRT
-429 LQHTEQMIGRVRGE
+429 LHHTDQMIGQVRGE

-534 VKAQLRTRIGDLRRR
+534 VKTQLRTRIGDLRRR
-549 LDTAITQQFES
+549 LDAAISQQFES
-560 ELTASMQRIREAI
+560 ELTASIQRIREAV

-588 TLAVDLQRAEGE
+588 TLAAELQRAEAE
-600 CKGLRR
+600 WAELRR
-606 SVEELAAERPPPRG
+606 NVEELAANNAPLP
-620 VSEET
+620 S

>member
-1 MQQVLTAQQGRIL
+1 MQQVLTAEQGQIL
-14 QDERRLL
+14 QKERQLL
-21 ADLQVALTRLDAPD
+21 GDLQVNLARLDAPD
-35 ADLAL
+35 ADLGL

-63 KSAVINALLGGD
+63 KSAVINALLGQE

-83 TTSELILIRHSEALH
+83 TTSELVLIRHS
-98 HGDAGGDMAV
+98 DASEQPGADSGMAV

-120 LVDTPGANAVIR
+120 LVDTPGTNAVIR

-179 VNKIDLLTTPAE
+179 VNKIELLTTEAE
-191 QRQVLEFVRQNAQEL
+191 QQEVLEFVRRNAHEL
-206 LGVAPALFAVSA
+206 LGVAPAIFAVSA
-218 RLALEAKRRG
+218 RLALEAKNSG
-228 ENEEAKETPAPQR
+228 ESTEPTEGPRTS
-241 ATGDGAETDP
+241 
-251 KTPSPSPPVKP
+251 SPTSL
-262 DASIWQ
+262 WQ
-268 RSQFGALEQYI
+268 RSRFEPLEQYI
-279 LDFLDAGERLRLQL
+279 LDFLDAGERVRLQL
-293 SNPIGIAAALVA
+293 SNPVGIAAALIA

-310 IRQRRELLKGD
+310 IRQRQSLLKGD
-321 FQALDDIDRQL
+321 FQALDAIDQQL
-332 AAYRNDMRRDFR
+332 AAYQNDMRRDFR

-350 DNVLHEMAERGDRFF
+350 DNVLYEMAERGDRFF
-365 DENMRI
+365 DENLRI
-371 TRIVELVNSERLR
+371 TRVVELVNSERLR

-391 LADTSRAIERHVNE
+391 LADSSRAVERHVDE
-405 LIDWLIDRD
+405 LIDWLIERD

-429 LQHTEQMIGRVRGE
+429 LQHTDQMIGQVRGE

-471 ALKLAQDV
+471 ALKLAKDV

-498 ILVVI
+498 VLIVI

-534 VKAQLRTRIGDLRRR
+534 VKAQLRARIGDLRRR

-560 ELTASMQRIREAI
+560 ELTASVQRIREAV

-588 TLAVDLQRAEGE
+588 TLAADLQRDESEWA
-600 CKGLRR
+600 GLRR
-606 SVEELAAERPPPRG
+606 RVEELAASHTPLP
-620 VSEET
+620 S

>member
-1 MQQVLTAQQGRIL
+1 MQQVLTAEQGRIL
-14 QDERRLL
+14 QEERRLL
-21 ADLQVALTRLDAPD
+21 GDLQVALARLDASN
-35 ADLAL
+35 ADLGL
-40 IRNALAQLEE
+40 IRNALVQLEE

-83 TTSELILIRHSEALH
+83 TTSELVLIRHS
-98 HGDAGGDMAV
+98 DAVEQPGADRGMAV

-120 LVDTPGANAVIR
+120 LVDTPGTNAVIR

-168 IRDWGKKIVIV
+168 IRDWGKKVIIVI
-179 VNKIDLLTTPAE
+179 NKIELLTTEAE
-191 QRQVLEFVRQNAQEL
+191 QRQVLEFVRQNAHEL
-206 LGVAPALFAVSA
+206 LGVAPAIFAVSA
-218 RLALEAKRRG
+218 RLALEAKIRG
-228 ENEEAKETPAPQR
+228 ESEEERGAREPITPHRRAGNETTSDSKIPFPPSLPNPQ
-241 ATGDGAETDP
+241 
-251 KTPSPSPPVKP
+251 SSL
-262 DASIWQ
+262 WQ

-279 LDFLDAGERLRLQL
+279 LDFLDAGERVRLQL
-293 SNPIGIAAALVA
+293 SNPIGIAAALIA

-310 IRQRRELLKGD
+310 ISQRQALLKGD
-321 FQALDDIDRQL
+321 FRALDVIDQQL
-332 AAYRNDMRRDFR
+332 AAYQTDMRRDFR

-350 DNVLHEMAERGDRFF
+350 DNVLYEMAERGDRFF
-365 DENMRI
+365 DEKLRI
-371 TRIVELVNSERLR
+371 IRIVELVNSERLR

-391 LADTSRAIERHVNE
+391 LADSSRAVEHHVNE
-405 LIDWLIDRD
+405 LIDWLIERD

-429 LQHTEQMIGRVRGE
+429 LQHTDHMIGQVRGE

-508 LDVTGVLGASA
+508 LDVTGILGASA

-560 ELTASMQRIREAI
+560 ELTASVQRIREAV

-588 TLAVDLQRAEGE
+588 TLAADLQRAEDE
-600 CKGLRR
+600 WKGLRR
-606 SVEELAAERPPPRG
+606 SVEELATSHPPL
-620 VSEET
+620 SS

>member
-1 MQQVLTAQQGRIL
+1 VQQVLTAEQGHIL
-14 QDERRLL
+14 QEERRLL
-21 ADLQVALTRLDAPD
+21 GDLQVALARLDAPD
-35 ADLAL
+35 ADLGL
-40 IRNALAQLEE
+40 IGNALAQLEE

-83 TTSELILIRHSEALH
+83 TTSELVLIRHS
-98 HGDAGGDMAV
+98 DAAQQPGADSGMAV

-120 LVDTPGANAVIR
+120 LVDTPGTNAVIR
-132 QHQEL
+132 HHQEL

-161 ERAFLQQ
+161 ERSFLQQ
-168 IRDWGKKIVIV
+168 IRDWGKKVVIV
-179 VNKIDLLTTPAE
+179 VNKIELLTAEAE
-191 QRQVLEFVRQNAQEL
+191 QREVLEFVRRNAHEL
-206 LGVAPALFAVSA
+206 LGVAPAIFAVSA
-218 RLALEAKRRG
+218 RLALAAKLQG
-228 ENEEAKETPAPQR
+228 AG
-241 ATGDGAETDP
+241 ATDSSDWE
-251 KTPSPSPPVKP
+251 
-262 DASIWQ
+262 

-279 LDFLDAGERLRLQL
+279 LDFLDAGERVRLQL
-293 SNPIGIAAALVA
+293 SNPIGIAAALIA
-305 NYQEV
+305 KYQDV
-310 IRQRRELLKGD
+310 ISQRQALLKGD
-321 FQALDDIDRQL
+321 FRALDDIDQQL
-332 AAYRNDMRRDFR
+332 AAYQNDMRRDFR

-350 DNVLHEMAERGDRFF
+350 DNVLYEMAERGDRFF
-365 DENMRI
+365 DENLRI

-391 LADTSRAIERHVNE
+391 LADSSRAVEHHVNE
-405 LIDWLIDRD
+405 LIDWLVERD

-429 LQHTEQMIGRVRGE
+429 LQHTDQMIGQVRGD

-508 LDVTGVLGASA
+508 LDVTGILGASA
-519 LAALGLYVLPYRRQK
+519 IAALGLYVLPYRRQK

-560 ELTASMQRIREAI
+560 ELTASVQRIREAV

-588 TLAVDLQRAEGE
+588 TLAADLQRAEDE
-600 CKGLRR
+600 WKGLRR
-606 SVEELAAERPPPRG
+606 SVEALAASQSPLP
-620 VSEET
+620 S

>member
-1 MQQVLTAQQGRIL
+1 MQQVLTAEQGRIL

-21 ADLQVALTRLDAPD
+21 ADLQVVLARLDASNT
-35 ADLAL
+35 DLGLLRSAM
-40 IRNALAQLEE
+40 AQLEE

-83 TTSELILIRHSEALH
+83 TTSELVLIRHS
-98 HGDAGGDMAV
+98 DAVEQQGADGGMAV
-108 RRLPVPWLQEVN
+108 HRLPVPWLQEVN
-120 LVDTPGANAVIR
+120 LVDTPGTNAVIR

-168 IRDWGKKIVIV
+168 IRDWGKKVVIVI
-179 VNKIDLLTTPAE
+179 NKIELLTTEAE
-191 QRQVLEFVRQNAQEL
+191 QRQVLEFVRQNAHEL
-206 LGVAPALFAVSA
+206 LGVGPAIFAVSA
-218 RLALEAKRRG
+218 RLALEAKIRG
-228 ENEEAKETPAPQR
+228 ESEEERGAREPLTPHRRAGNETTSDSKIPFPPSLPNPQ
-241 ATGDGAETDP
+241 
-251 KTPSPSPPVKP
+251 S
-262 DASIWQ
+262 SIWQ

-279 LDFLDAGERLRLQL
+279 LDFLDAGERVRLQL
-293 SNPIGIAAALVA
+293 SNPIGIAAALIA

-310 IRQRRELLKGD
+310 ISQRQALLKGD
-321 FQALDDIDRQL
+321 FRALDVIDQQL
-332 AAYRNDMRRDFR
+332 AAYQTDMRRDFR

-350 DNVLHEMAERGDRFF
+350 DNVLYEMAERGDRFF
-365 DENMRI
+365 DEKLRI
-371 TRIVELVNSERLR
+371 IRIVELVNSERLR

-391 LADTSRAIERHVNE
+391 LADSSRAVEHHVNE
-405 LIDWLIDRD
+405 LIDWLIERD

-429 LQHTEQMIGRVRGE
+429 LQHTDQMIGQVRGE

-464 SYDREAE
+464 SYDREGE

-508 LDVTGVLGASA
+508 LDVTGILGASA

-560 ELTASMQRIREAI
+560 ELTASVQRIREAV

-588 TLAVDLQRAEGE
+588 TLAADLQRAEDE
-600 CKGLRR
+600 WRGLRR
-606 SVEELAAERPPPRG
+606 SVEELATSHSPLP
-620 VSEET
+620 S